1 MAFPHVLP
9 SHIVILS
16 VSEGSSIHL
25 ILKILRVK
33 ALRMTERGV
42 LTLQHLTSSSPSPR
56 KRRMP
61 LSGGPRNDSLS
72 PRHPRAGG
80 DPEPPAN
87 AHPFALRRSKATI
100 ERAKPFKSSNELSV
114 SRLGKINPRK
124 KYLKL
129 PNELNKTGL
138 WENQGAGRTG
148 RGFCRIKPCRSGL
161 NPLKRARF
169 KNIITNG

>member
-100 ERAKPFKSSNELSV
+100 ERAKPFKSSNEL
-114 SRLGKINPRK
+114 
-124 KYLKL
+124 
-129 PNELNKTGL
+129 NKTGL